1 MWVFVLPS
9 RTHSSP
15 ILRRLPL
22 LGPGVPSA
30 PRPTLLLRAGCTR
43 PEVWPPPA
51 GGPSPGLWG
60 PMVCC
65 CSCCFNLEGPVLPRG
80 RGAAVSGKS
89 GSCSPDLPTLRQA
102 VARWVGDGGRG
113 HHHGRL
119 LLDVSGRERHAPWSV
134 RSQPPS
140 PSCSL
145 ESSLRPRAGPGDLG
159 RRARLVGDRPG
170 EEKSPTL
177 CARPR
182 LRGGPGWRGSEGEK
196 GRRRVPGTGLGSSAP
211 RQGGGRA
218 VGHQGAWSTWGP
230 PRAWLLGQE
239 SAAWRAAEQGSSST
253 GVPETAAFGSWP
265 AEGPAATQRTPGVGL
280 GTPRVASRTPLHQ
293 ERAQS
298 RSGREGQAL
307 AQWVNARGQT
317 GGRPAWTQI
326 PKGAPSPG
334 GLARSGQPWATPGR
348 GRHAVLP

>member
-1 MWVFVLPS
+1 M
-9 RTHSSP
+9 
-15 ILRRLPL
+15 
-22 LGPGVPSA
+22 
-30 PRPTLLLRAGCTR
+30 
-43 PEVWPPPA
+43 
-51 GGPSPGLWG
+51 
-60 PMVCC
+60 
-65 CSCCFNLEGPVLPRG
+65 
-80 RGAAVSGKS
+80 
-89 GSCSPDLPTLRQA
+89 
-102 VARWVGDGGRG
+102 GDGGRG

-298 RSGREGQAL
+298 RSWCFRDRTAGKLVKMSKG
-307 AQWVNARGQT
+307 VRG
-317 GGRPAWTQI
+317 GGRRGTVQSIAAGTKCKAEKSDCSW
-326 PKGAPSPG
+326 
-334 GLARSGQPWATPGR
+334 GR
-348 GRHAVLP
+348 GVVVIKSD